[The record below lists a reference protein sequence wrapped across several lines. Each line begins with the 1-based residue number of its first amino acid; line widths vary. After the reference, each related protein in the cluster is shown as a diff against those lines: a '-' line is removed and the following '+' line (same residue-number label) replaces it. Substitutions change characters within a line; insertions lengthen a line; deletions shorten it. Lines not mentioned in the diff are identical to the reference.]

1 MALVANRWS
10 ENHGRDA
17 RIRGRWLEG
26 ECTRQMR
33 LGLTLAAIAQ
43 VIQGIARGHT
53 QPAQVGIVV
62 PPEVTFPPNYTIS
75 EQRVWQ
81 YVKLALDRHAAA
93 EVPQFRK
100 LQWMRLE
107 DMWSR
112 LQPAISKGDG
122 AAIDRGLR
130 VLERE
135 ARLYGLDMPI
145 KVAPTDAEGRG
156 IPLEAIRTMMARLDE
171 QAQTV
176 ETTALPAPTTNGNGV
191 S

>member
-1 MALVANRWS
+1 
-10 ENHGRDA
+10 
-17 RIRGRWLEG
+17 
-26 ECTRQMR
+26 MR

-43 VIQGIARGHT
+43 IIQGIARGQTH
-53 QPAQVGIVV
+53 PAQVGIVL

-81 YVKLALDRHAAA
+81 YIKLALDRHAMA
-93 EVPQFRK
+93 EVPQLRK
-100 LQWMRLE
+100 LQLMRCE

-122 AAIDRGLR
+122 SAIDRGLR
-130 VLERE
+130 ILERE
-135 ARLYGLDMPI
+135 ARLCGLDMPI
-145 KVAPTDAEGRG
+145 KVAPTDAGGRG
-156 IPLEAIRTMMARLDE
+156 IPLEAIRTVLQRWDE